1 VDASLP
7 EELGEVLTI
16 SRSLVYGLF
25 KHYDSANVFLDAW
38 GGEKKISVG
47 SSVFKS
53 VLNIDRLEALTDCA
67 GRLVSG

>member
-1 VDASLP
+1 MDASLP

-25 KHYDSANVFLDAW
+25 KHDDSADVFLDAG

-53 VLNIDRLEALTDCA
+53 VLNIDGLKALTDCT
-67 GRLVSG
+67 G